1 MKKTVLK
8 IVSLLLCLM
17 IGLVA
22 FACQPTP
29 PDDGNLDEIDLNV
42 DPQIEAELRIAVKND
57 KAEIDAMQKVMD
69 AFQELYPNVT
79 YDLVPITD
87 YEATIMGDVASGLVY
102 DVMWAADAYVT
113 LFADEDL
120 LLNLDT
126 FIEKSGFD
134 KTLYYDSLIRL
145 GQYTTSIADII
156 YGTARHIVFRIISR
170 RAHWKKSSSEIYVRW
185 RKGSSLTRKLSGRTL
200 YDITPNLQTKR

>member
-120 LLNLDT
+120 LLNSIPSSRSPGLT
-126 FIEKSGFD
+126 KRCTTIPSSGW
-134 KTLYYDSLIRL
+134 
-145 GQYTTSIADII
+145 GSISTADRSI
-156 YGTARHIVFRIISR
+156 FC
-170 RAHWKKSSSEIYVRW
+170 RA
-185 RKGSSLTRKLSGRTL
+185 
-200 YDITPNLQTKR
+200 ITPRS

>member
-145 GQYTTSIADII
+145 GQYKHSGSQ
-156 YGTARHIVFRIISR
+156 YFL
-170 RAHWKKSSSEIYVRW
+170 RA
-185 RKGSSLTRKLSGRTL
+185 
-200 YDITPNLQTKR
+200 ITPRS

>member
-79 YDLVPITD
+79 
-87 YEATIMGDVASGLVY
+87 
-102 DVMWAADAYVT
+102 
-113 LFADEDL
+113 
-120 LLNLDT
+120 
-126 FIEKSGFD
+126 
-134 KTLYYDSLIRL
+134 
-145 GQYTTSIADII
+145 
-156 YGTARHIVFRIISR
+156 
-170 RAHWKKSSSEIYVRW
+170 
-185 RKGSSLTRKLSGRTL
+185 
-200 YDITPNLQTKR
+200 